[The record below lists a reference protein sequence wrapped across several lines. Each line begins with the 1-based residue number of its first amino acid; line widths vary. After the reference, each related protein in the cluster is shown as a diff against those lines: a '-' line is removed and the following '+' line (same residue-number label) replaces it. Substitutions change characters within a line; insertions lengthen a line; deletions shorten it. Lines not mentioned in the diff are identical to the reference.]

1 MICASAV
8 LGFGVIGSLT
18 ELNLDYFA
26 LARAYRRSY
35 WTMFKIVVVVGY

>member
-1 MICASAV
+1 MICACAV

-18 ELNLDYFA
+18 ELSLDYFA

-35 WTMFKIVVVVGY
+35 LTKFKIVVVVGY